1 MEWQLNV
8 PLYVFPTMQRSA
20 KPVAHTME
28 TGIFTVTVHGPLKR
42 RNNLS
47 STTVFFP
54 FGCGW
59 KLCTTHIVVLEQDV
73 PYQTSVRLFLLGSWA
88 YACNG
93 MTHWAKPPLNIF
105 HFLFKQVRIFCL
117 LHFSELTKMTRSVFS
132 LMLTILDG
140 QNCIVILSIFILQKT
155 NNWA

>member
-8 PLYVFPTMQRSA
+8 PLYVFPTMQRTA

-54 FGCGW
+54 
-59 KLCTTHIVVLEQDV
+59 LVVAGSCAQRISWFLNKMY
-73 PYQTSVRLFLLGSWA
+73 PIKRL
-88 YACNG
+88 
-93 MTHWAKPPLNIF
+93 
-105 HFLFKQVRIFCL
+105 
-117 LHFSELTKMTRSVFS
+117 
-132 LMLTILDG
+132 
-140 QNCIVILSIFILQKT
+140 
-155 NNWA
+155 

>member
-47 STTVFFP
+47 STTVFSL
-54 FGCGW
+54 W
-59 KLCTTHIVVLEQDV
+59 LWLEVVHNA
-73 PYQTSVRLFLLGSWA
+73 YRGS
-88 YACNG
+88 
-93 MTHWAKPPLNIF
+93 
-105 HFLFKQVRIFCL
+105 
-117 LHFSELTKMTRSVFS
+117 
-132 LMLTILDG
+132 
-140 QNCIVILSIFILQKT
+140 
-155 NNWA
+155 

>member
-1 MEWQLNV
+1 MATERTTLRFSHNATQCKTGCTYHGDWNFYGHRARSIKTAKQFK
-8 PLYVFPTMQRSA
+8 LYYS
-20 KPVAHTME
+20 
-28 TGIFTVTVHGPLKR
+28 
-42 RNNLS
+42 
-47 STTVFFP
+47 FFP